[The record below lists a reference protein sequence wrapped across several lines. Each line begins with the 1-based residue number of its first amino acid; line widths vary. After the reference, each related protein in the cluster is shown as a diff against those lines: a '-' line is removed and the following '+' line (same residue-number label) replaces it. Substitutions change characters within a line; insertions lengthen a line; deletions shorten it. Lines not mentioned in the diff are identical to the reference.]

1 MLGDFLPACVS
12 PPMKQVFRNQQ
23 GVLVT
28 VQVVARPQQSES
40 IDLGVVGNC
49 RVPEFWN
56 WCFQKQHG
64 TTGNGAA

>member
-56 WCFQKQHG
+56 W
-64 TTGNGAA
+64 